1 MRIDAARKDVQA
13 GRVDLVGRGPAEV
26 RTDRDDATVRDF
38 DVGFVDAACR
48 DDRASADDHDSD
60 SSSRNVKRTSIA
72 TATSSMVTDSAG
84 LWLTPPLQR
93 TKSIAP
99 SRRADI
105 ATPTGPPPPPS

>member
-1 MRIDAARKDVQA
+1 MRVDAARKDVQA
-13 GRVDLVGRGPAEV
+13 SRVDLVGRRPAEV

-38 DVGFVDAACR
+38 DVGFVDAASR

-84 LWLTPPLQR
+84 LWLAPAFPRGDST
-93 TKSIAP
+93 AP
-99 SRRADI
+99 SGRAGI
-105 ATPTGPPPPPS
+105 PT